1 MIMPLDCPPVWEVV
15 SSFVVFIVLQVYRN
29 VNNFLKIKL
38 KIIIKIS
45 KYQFNNKI
53 KEKILKN
60 TQNKQTRLIIVKQE
74 IYKMSKNK
82 QKQ

>member
-1 MIMPLDCPPVWEVV
+1 MPLDCPPVWEVV

-45 KYQFNNKI
+45 KYQFNNKM
-53 KEKILKN
+53 KENILKN